1 MTQGP
6 IHFIAQFSKQS
17 FVYVGDIF
25 QHIHRMYVVLVL
37 IADDGESFEDDNPSL
52 EPYSTRLIPRPAS
65 GPDQLTYTF
74 GLFSSRN
81 ITSRGPH
88 CTATSGDLSGCGEY
102 PQLHPRTPG
111 ASIGL
116 VTTPHCSSLCFVVVW
131 CKPCPRRTV
140 A

>member
-1 MTQGP
+1 MER
-6 IHFIAQFSKQS
+6 
-17 FVYVGDIF
+17 VGFFKKKERRWCHKGLSHDSGR
-25 QHIHRMYVVLVL
+25 QWRHYESRRWVLL

-102 PQLHPRTPG
+102 PQLHPRTTG
-111 ASIGL
+111 APIGL
-116 VTTPHCSSLCFVVVW
+116 VTMPHCPSSCDDGKW
-131 CKPCPRRTV
+131 AST
-140 A
+140 